1 MRKRGGIFNNIIYT
15 FGTLMLIGIF
25 LAVLSQFNGDLGAL
39 FKWILDRAW
48 EIVISVRDTVSS
60 WDTFRRIF

>member
-1 MRKRGGIFNNIIYT
+1 MRKKGGIFNNIVYM
-15 FGTLMLIGIF
+15 FGTLMLVGIF

-39 FKWILDRAW
+39 FKWVLDRAW
-48 EIVISVRDTVSS
+48 EIVMSVRDTVSS

>member
-39 FKWILDRAW
+39 FKWVLDRAW